1 MLKSEIVKTFDER
14 RNEFTPYGFTCELW
28 APKPMDK
35 LDRHNEIELNYL
47 PEGTLTY
54 FFKECKITVP
64 AGRLVLFWGL
74 IPHKIVGHEGLS
86 SYYVCTVPLAQFLG
100 WNLPALFVDRILQGE
115 LVMEPDGRFSA
126 YDQFLIDNWLRDADG
141 QRAAVSLLE
150 MQGRIARLADNVLSG
165 QPVEPSF
172 LWHEEVNL
180 VEKMA
185 VYIAKNYASPIKVSD
200 VGKAV
205 GLHPDYANAVFKKT
219 FGWTL
224 SEFIVAERIA
234 HAQRKLL
241 ASHLSITQIAFDSG
255 FNSVSRF
262 NSAFLKING
271 CTPREYRKKTS
282 NTSFKVAL

>member
-54 FFKECKITVP
+54 FFKECRITVP
-64 AGRLVLFWGL
+64 AGRLILFWGL
-74 IPHKIVGHEGLS
+74 IPHKIVDYEHLS
-86 SYYVCTVPLAQFLG
+86 SYYVCTIPLAQFLA
-100 WNLPALFVDRILQGE
+100 WNLPGSFVDRVLQGE
-115 LVMEPDGRFSA
+115 MMMESDERFSS
-126 YDQFLIDNWLRDADG
+126 YDLFLMDNWLRDADK
-141 QRAAVSLLE
+141 QKADVSLSE
-150 MQGRIARLADNVLSG
+150 MQGRMVRLADNVLSG
-165 QPVEPSF
+165 QPNTSSF
-172 LWHEEVNL
+172 LLKEEVSL

-185 VYIAKNYASPIKVSD
+185 IYIAKNYSNPIRVSD

-205 GLHPDYANAVFKKT
+205 GLHPDYANAIFKKT
-219 FGWTL
+219 FGCTL
-224 SEFIVAERIA
+224 SEFIVAERIT

-262 NSAFLKING
+262 NSAFLKTNG
-271 CTPREYRKKTS
+271 CTPREYRKQ
-282 NTSFKVAL
+282 ALSPSLDL